1 MTTMVKTGKWIAKHR
16 ILIVLIGILLLIP
29 SVIGTIKTRIN
40 YNILSYLP
48 ESLETVKGQ
57 DVMVDEFGTGAF
69 SMVVV
74 EDMPLKD
81 VQKLK
86 NKFEE
91 IEHVKKV
98 LWYDDIADISV
109 PTSMVPK
116 DLKDIF
122 FADDSTMMLVLFDN
136 TTSSDEAMEAVTN
149 MRAIADK
156 QCFISGMSGVVTDI
170 KNLCLQELPIYVAIA
185 ALFSFIVLEI
195 TGTSFV
201 VPILFLLCIG
211 ISILYNMGTNIF
223 LGEISYLTQALV
235 AILQLGVTM
244 DYSIFLLDSFEENKK
259 RFPGDKNRAMGHAI
273 SNTFKS
279 IVSSSITTVAGF
291 AALCLM
297 TFALGKN
304 LGIVMAKGVI
314 IGVICCVTL
323 LPAIILIFDP
333 LIEKTKHKPLIKNT
347 NRLSGFIIRH
357 YKIWLAVFCIGLLPA
372 VYGNNHTKIYYNI
385 DKSLPSTLDSN
396 VANKKLEDTFDMSTM
411 HIIMMDKNISNANR
425 TTLMKDIE
433 KVDGVKWAFGLNSV
447 FGANVPASMI
457 PKDVKDMLQS
467 DEQELVFVCSKYS
480 SATDESNSQI
490 AAIND
495 LVKKYDS
502 NGMVIGEAP
511 LMKDLQ
517 DVTDIDLVN
526 VNVASVAAIFIIIML
541 VFKSISVPIILV
553 AVIEFAINV
562 NMAIPFFQ
570 GIELP
575 FVASIVVGTIQ
586 LGATV
591 DYAILMT
598 SRYQKERRKGFGKK
612 EAVMNAHKACALS
625 IMTSGFSFFAATFG
639 VAWYSKVD
647 MIGAICTL
655 LSRGALISMA
665 CVIFILPAMFIIF
678 DKVIC
683 KTSIDFLGEKA
694 KAKAAAKA

>member
-1 MTTMVKTGKWIAKHR
+1 MVKTGKWIAKHR

-40 YNILSYLP
+40 YDILSYLP

-109 PTSMVPK
+109 PTSMMPK

-411 HIIMMDKNISNANR
+411 HIIMMDKNISNANK

-678 DKVIC
+678 DKLIC

-694 KAKAAAKA
+694 KAKAVAKA